1 MDNFHKNKTEELP
14 KKNKIYEKLEDGA
27 FAKALERELQL
38 LQKQQIQEFKSRYD
52 YPHDYPP
59 KKMN

>member
-38 LQKQQIQEFKSRYD
+38 LQKQQIQEFKSHYD
-52 YPHDYPP
+52 YPS
-59 KKMN
+59 KRMN

>member
-1 MDNFHKNKTEELP
+1 MENFHKNKVEELP

-38 LQKQQIQEFKSRYD
+38 LQKQQIQEFKLRYD
-52 YPHDYPP
+52 YPS
-59 KKMN
+59 KRMN